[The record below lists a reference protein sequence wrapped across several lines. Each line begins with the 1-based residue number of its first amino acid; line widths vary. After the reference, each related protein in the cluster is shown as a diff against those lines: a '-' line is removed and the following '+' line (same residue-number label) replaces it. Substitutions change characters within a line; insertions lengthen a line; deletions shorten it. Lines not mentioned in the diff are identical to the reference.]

1 MVLRDGV
8 DELFPKDLVGAV
20 VVDELF
26 PNERLGVVVVDDD
39 DDDRCWS

>member
-1 MVLRDGV
+1 MGAFVV
-8 DELFPKDLVGAV
+8 DELLLFVLV

-39 DDDRCWS
+39 DDDDDRCWS

>member
-1 MVLRDGV
+1 MLRDGV
-8 DELFPKDLVGAV
+8 DELFPNDLVGAV

-26 PNERLGVVVVDDD
+26 PNERLGVVVVADD